1 MIDSIYYCCDNLLL
15 EKPTTPTPAS
25 YDISVTPK
33 KVSLHSGD
41 STILTCTLTTQGDV
55 TVLNVNWVPNEGIIE
70 KKVSDEQTRWQINLH
85 L

>member
-1 MIDSIYYCCDNLLL
+1 M
-15 EKPTTPTPAS
+15 
-25 YDISVTPK
+25 
-33 KVSLHSGD
+33 SLHSGD

-55 TVLNVNWVPNEGIIE
+55 NVLNVNWVPTEGIIE